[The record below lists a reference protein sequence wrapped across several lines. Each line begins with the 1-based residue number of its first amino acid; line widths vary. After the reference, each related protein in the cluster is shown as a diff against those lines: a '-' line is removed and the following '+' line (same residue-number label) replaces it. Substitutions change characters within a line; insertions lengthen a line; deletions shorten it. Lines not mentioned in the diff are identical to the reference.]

1 MHDHG
6 GKRNVVIFSIGIKIP
21 NTKLICHLN
30 CLKTLFA
37 AFKSR
42 QCRYFISAWVYANA
56 GKWLTNNSVSCTYSQ
71 ALLLTQEKKGE
82 KWQQNIVLCKICGWE
97 CVGETIPH
105 LNQPFHICM
114 QLLLTRSILSIFS
127 FSVYLNLLFSWL
139 HLLVPQ
145 KFRRERN

>member
-1 MHDHG
+1 MQMHG
-6 GKRNVVIFSIGIKIP
+6 NGRLIIVCPNLLSSIASNATKRKN
-21 NTKLICHLN
+21 
-30 CLKTLFA
+30 
-37 AFKSR
+37 
-42 QCRYFISAWVYANA
+42 
-56 GKWLTNNSVSCTYSQ
+56 
-71 ALLLTQEKKGE
+71 

-145 KFRRERN
+145 KFRRERNWAEHCRGDRRGKHGLWSLGYALLFPFFSLIS

>member
-6 GKRNVVIFSIGIKIP
+6 GKRNVVIFSIVIKIP

-71 ALLLTQEKKGE
+71 ALLLTQEKKGK

-97 CVGETIPH
+97 RVGEIIPLKPTIPYLH
-105 LNQPFHICM
+105 VTSSHSFH
-114 QLLLTRSILSIFS
+114 F
-127 FSVYLNLLFSWL
+127 VNLLFFCLFQSSFSWL
-139 HLLVPQ
+139 HLLFRQ
-145 KFRRERN
+145 KCRRERN